1 MKDTTISLKI
11 ERALKAKLLV
21 LAKNENRSLSN
32 FIEKLLKDEVAR
44 HEGKSSRTK
53 ASNSVVARPA
63 LFHIIAQPRPTPG
76 DVPPGATSAKGSV
89 HRRGL
94 YDVGETHPF

>member
-1 MKDTTISLKI
+1 MFLDDERSYVVLFAGVMKDTTISLKI

-53 ASNSVVARPA
+53 
-63 LFHIIAQPRPTPG
+63 T
-76 DVPPGATSAKGSV
+76 
-89 HRRGL
+89 
-94 YDVGETHPF
+94 E

>member
-1 MKDTTISLKI
+1 MFLDDERSYVVLFAGVMKDTTISLKI

-21 LAKNENRSLSN
+21 LAKNENRTLSN

-53 ASNSVVARPA
+53 A
-63 LFHIIAQPRPTPG
+63 
-76 DVPPGATSAKGSV
+76 
-89 HRRGL
+89 
-94 YDVGETHPF
+94 E

>member
-1 MKDTTISLKI
+1 MFLDDERSYVVLFAGVMKDTTISLKI

-21 LAKNENRSLSN
+21 LAKNENRTLSN

-53 ASNSVVARPA
+53 
-63 LFHIIAQPRPTPG
+63 T
-76 DVPPGATSAKGSV
+76 
-89 HRRGL
+89 
-94 YDVGETHPF
+94 E

>member
-44 HEGKSSRTK
+44 HEGKSSR
-53 ASNSVVARPA
+53 
-63 LFHIIAQPRPTPG
+63 
-76 DVPPGATSAKGSV
+76 AKT
-89 HRRGL
+89 
-94 YDVGETHPF
+94 E